1 MITRPH
7 NRLSGPLCLTHSA
20 LFCWLAYC
28 AVQSARNNA
37 PWHCAVFVTAS
48 LITIVTFFRE
58 DRLDD
63 ALRREA
69 ARAELAAR
77 PAIGNNETA
86 EAVVN
91 VALAGACCE
100 TWWTSAGAEHDT
112 VCRHRMPKGS
122 AA

>member
-1 MITRPH
+1 MNDHTQP
-7 NRLSGPLCLTHSA
+7 PTA
-20 LFCWLAYC
+20 T
-28 AVQSARNNA
+28 ARR
-37 PWHCAVFVTAS
+37 S
-48 LITIVTFFRE
+48 
-58 DRLDD
+58 
-63 ALRREA
+63 

-100 TWWTSAGAEHDT
+100 TWWTSAGTTHDEA
-112 VCRHRMPKGS
+112 CQRRAPKSS

>member
-1 MITRPH
+1 MARPH
-7 NRLSGPLCLTHSA
+7 NRLSAPLCIAHSA

-37 PWHCAVFVTAS
+37 PWHCAVFVAGS
-48 LITIVTFFRE
+48 LITIVAFFRE

-63 ALRREA
+63 ALHCEA
-69 ARAELAAR
+69 ARAERAAR
-77 PAIGNNETA
+77 PAISNSETA
-86 EAVVN
+86 EAVVD

-100 TWWTSAGAEHDT
+100 TWWTSAGAEHDPECEHQT
-112 VCRHRMPKGS
+112 PRSS

>member
-1 MITRPH
+1 MARPH
-7 NRLSGPLCLTHSA
+7 NRLSAPLCIAHSA

-48 LITIVTFFRE
+48 LITIVAFFRE

-63 ALRREA
+63 TLRREA
-69 ARAELAAR
+69 TRAEREAR
-77 PAIGNNETA
+77 PVISNTETA
-86 EAVVN
+86 QAVVDI
-91 VALAGACCE
+91 ALAGACCE
-100 TWWTSAGAEHDT
+100 TWWTSAGADHDE